1 MKIYLKKLSMLKK
14 IIFILLSIFLSQSL
28 IADEGMWLPQ
38 LLKLVNEEDMQS
50 KGLKITAEDIYS
62 INQSS
67 LKDAVVALNWGS
79 CTAEMI
85 SSEGLM
91 LTNHHCALDV
101 IQTHSN
107 VQNDYLND
115 GFWAMSNTEEL
126 KNDNLSA
133 TFLIS
138 IEDVTNRINKE
149 ISNSMTEAERSKKIS
164 EISKSIVKEYT
175 DSTTYTAR
183 VKSFFGGNDFYL
195 LIFETFSDVRLV
207 GAPPSSIGK
216 FGGDTDNWMWP
227 RHTGDFSLLRVY
239 MAPDGSPAKYSIDN
253 IPYKPKHHLPIQ
265 LDGVENEDYTMIMGY
280 PGRTKRDLTSFGV
293 KEAYFIGQSK
303 GLKSMGVYKKKSVIE
318 DRFRYWVEKSDSST
332 KAKYSNVLGNIENA
346 YSDNKRIA
354 LNRTYLTEAIFQGS
368 EIMSFSYTMKNRINA
383 LPKDKKERLIALR
396 KLKKIAKDFYKDY
409 NPQVDQELFSSML
422 EMYYYNV
429 PKSQHAPIFKK
440 IENQLFGFKKL
451 DFDYYAK
458 NVFRRSYFSS
468 KERCSDFLK
477 NPNKILV
484 NKDPA
489 YLTMN
494 SIYSKYLKDL
504 YPQRK
509 EIRDIMKKENRLF
522 MAGLREMDST
532 KNFYPDANS
541 TMRVTYGNVG
551 DYNPGEAMLYDYFT
565 TIEGVMQKED
575 PTNEEFVV
583 HPKLKELY
591 ETGDYGQ
598 YADKKGNLRVNF
610 ISNNDITGGNSGSPV
625 INAWG
630 EIVGTAFDG
639 NWEAMSGDIAFESKI
654 QRTISVDIRYIMFII
669 DKFANA
675 SYLIEE
681 MTIAPRRKVKDNEK
695 LVDTIE
701 SQAKKE
707 MDQAVNDPNT
717 IVKKLELREFSGSMI
732 PVLDVQSFDTAFEL
746 ALNQYGSSKEQKF
759 WWKNNVYTTEK
770 K

>member
-1 MKIYLKKLSMLKK
+1 MLKK
-14 IIFILLSIFLSQSL
+14 ITFILLIIVISQPL

-50 KGLKITAEDIYS
+50 KGMKITAEDIYS
-62 INQSS
+62 VNQSS

-107 VQNDYLND
+107 IKNDYLKD

-138 IEDVTNRINKE
+138 IEDVTSRINKE
-149 ISNSMTEAERSKKIS
+149 ISNNMTEAERSKKIS
-164 EISKSIVKEYT
+164 EISKAIVKEYT

-195 LIFETFSDVRLV
+195 LVFETFSDVRLV

-280 PGRTKRDLTSFGV
+280 PGRTKRYLTSFGV
-293 KEAYFIGQSK
+293 KEALDITNPTTVDIRSEKLAIMRSGMDADKEVKIQYASKYARTSNYWKYFIGQTK

-318 DRFRYWVEKSDSST
+318 EQFRNWVGESDSST
-332 KAKYSNVLGNIENA
+332 KAKYSNVLENMESA
-346 YSDNKRIA
+346 YSYNKRIA
-354 LNRTYLTEAIFQGS
+354 LNRTYLTEAIFQGA
-368 EIMSFSYTMKNRINA
+368 EIMSFSYSMKNRING
-383 LPKDKKERLIALR
+383 LPKDKKERVIAIR

-409 NPQVDQELFSSML
+409 NSEVDQKLFASML

-429 PKSQHAPIFKK
+429 PKSQHAAVFKK

-451 DFDYYAK
+451 DFNYYAK
-458 NVFRRSYFSS
+458 TVFRRSFFSS
-468 KERCSDFLK
+468 KQRCLDFLK
-477 NPNKILV
+477 NPSKTLV
-484 NKDPA
+484 NRDPA

-494 SIYSKYLKDL
+494 SIYSKYLKEM
-504 YPQRK
+504 YPKRK
-509 EIRDIMKKENRLF
+509 EIRDIMKRENRLF
-522 MAGLREMDST
+522 MAGLRQMDTTRS
-532 KNFYPDANS
+532 FYPDANS
-541 TMRVTYGNVG
+541 TMRITYGNVG
-551 DYNPGEAMLYDYFT
+551 DYKPGEAMLYDYFT
-565 TIEGVMQKED
+565 TIEGVIQKED
-575 PTNEEFVV
+575 PTNEEFIV
-583 HPKLKELY
+583 HPRLKELY
-591 ETGDYGQ
+591 EAGDYGQ
-598 YADKKGNLRVNF
+598 YGDKKGNLRVNF

-675 SYLIEE
+675 TYLIDE
-681 MTIAPRRKVKDNEK
+681 MTIAPSRNIKAQLEIIENLEEK
-695 LVDTIE
+695 SI
-701 SQAKKE
+701 K
-707 MDQAVNDPNT
+707 
-717 IVKKLELREFSGSMI
+717 
-732 PVLDVQSFDTAFEL
+732 
-746 ALNQYGSSKEQKF
+746 
-759 WWKNNVYTTEK
+759 
-770 K
+770 